1 MGEVLGLMNS
11 IMGAKAHC
19 CIIGGF
25 GNLIGEAINA
35 VLDFLGIS
43 CGGAGAASNALIS
56 TFNNPGEFGLTSG
69 IKSSLQG
76 GLDGINNLT
85 SDIDKSTAAANAEA
99 AEYAKGV
106 DLGTANVPGVSTD
119 NAALRNAFTT
129 ANNMV
134 ASAVLMYL
142 TSVITLVVEIM
153 EMVRTVPSNP
163 GDKGPYTPAQHML

>member
-1 MGEVLGLMNS
+1 MGEVLGLVES
-11 IMGAKAHC
+11 IMGVIESVAG
-19 CIIGGF
+19 IIGGF
-25 GNLIGEAINA
+25 GNLLGEAINA

-43 CGGAGAASNALIS
+43 CGGAGDCSTSASNALIS

-129 ANNMV
+129 ANNMA
-134 ASAVLMYL
+134 ASKVLMYL
-142 TSVITLVVEIM
+142 TSAIT
-153 EMVRTVPSNP
+153 
-163 GDKGPYTPAQHML
+163 